1 MQATISRQNHFQ
13 NLFSLAIFMLIIGY
27 YAFNNIPQDTVE
39 SKQLLIENTEQN
51 KIIELEKSVSQLR
64 AAILMDADAVQING
78 LLYEVENALG
88 NFIEKKEAKIII
100 QSIDEKIHLND
111 KKKAIRLINQLLTL
125 LLYQKQS

>member
-1 MQATISRQNHFQ
+1 
-13 NLFSLAIFMLIIGY
+13 MLIIGY

-64 AAILMDADAVQING
+64 AAILMDTDAVQING